1 MEVILLAEALEE
13 AQELQLVAQVAKVRQ
28 VKLEFGAGNDIK
40 QYNTNT

>member
-1 MEVILLAEALEE
+1 MAVILLAVAEVE
-13 AQELQLVAQVAKVRQ
+13 AQELQLVAQVVRVQQ